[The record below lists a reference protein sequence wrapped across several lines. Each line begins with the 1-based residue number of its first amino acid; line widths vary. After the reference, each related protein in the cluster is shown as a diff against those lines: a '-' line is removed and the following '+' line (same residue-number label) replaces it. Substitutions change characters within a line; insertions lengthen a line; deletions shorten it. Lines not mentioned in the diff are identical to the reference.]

1 MKFGEKLKVLRQEK
15 GWIQQ
20 ELADAVG
27 LSVRTIKNYEL
38 GDSYPKKREVYK
50 KFADIFSVELNYL
63 LTEDEG
69 FIYKGKTEKGYKEY
83 ILMQEVL
90 KLSNDIFRSEDLKD
104 DEKDYMMKRILEIY
118 WDSKS
123 EARKRS
129 VNFEG

>member
-1 MKFGEKLKVLRQEK
+1 MKFGEKVKVLRQEK

-50 KFADIFSVELNYL
+50 KFADIFSVDLNYL

-90 KLSNDIFRSEDLKD
+90 KLSNEIFRSHDLLEE
-104 DEKDYMMKRILEIY
+104 EKDYMMKRVLEIY
-118 WDSKS
+118 WDAKS
-123 EARKRS
+123 DSRKKTS
-129 VNFEG
+129 ND

>member
-50 KFADIFSVELNYL
+50 KFADIFSVDLNYL

-69 FIYKGKTEKGYKEY
+69 FIHKGKSEKGYKEY

-90 KLSNDIFRSEDLKD
+90 KLSSDIFRSENLNEE
-104 DEKDYMMKRILEIY
+104 EKDYMMKRVLEIY
-118 WDSKS
+118 WDAKS
-123 EARKRS
+123 EARKKTAS
-129 VNFEG
+129 LDY